1 MPNPNLPNQRQ
12 PVTARAL
19 ALRCALT
26 TVGVLAATQIVPG
39 LHFDSWAGLI
49 TAALVLGLLNAFIR
63 PLLLLLSLPL
73 VVVSLGLFL
82 WIINASL
89 LYFVG
94 WLVKSFHVNSF
105 PAALGGAAVISLIS
119 LIGSPLLGLGSGPT
133 LRFRTT
139 LKPNRPSPHRPTPPP
154 RGPGGG
160 PVIDV

>member
-1 MPNPNLPNQRQ
+1 MSNPNLPHQRQ

-19 ALRCALT
+19 ALRCGLT
-26 TVGVLAATQIVPG
+26 TLGVLAATQIVPG
-39 LHFDSWAGLI
+39 LHFDSWAGLL
-49 TAALVLGLLNAFIR
+49 TAALVLGLLNAFLR

-94 WLVKSFHVNSF
+94 WLVRSFHVDSF

-119 LIGSPLLGLGSGPT
+119 LLGSPLLGLGSGPT

-139 LKPNRPSPHRPTPPP
+139 LKPKRPAPPRPDPH